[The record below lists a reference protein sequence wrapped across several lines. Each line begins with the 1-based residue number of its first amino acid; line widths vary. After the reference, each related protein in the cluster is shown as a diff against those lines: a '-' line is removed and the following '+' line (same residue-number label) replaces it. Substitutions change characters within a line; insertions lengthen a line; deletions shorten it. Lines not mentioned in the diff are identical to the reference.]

1 MPGVPMNPLPMHELT
16 TGLRRNGL
24 VRFLEQYEK
33 AHPDLH
39 LKDLAVQAVDDDR
52 GMWVDGRR
60 VVNFGSDSFLGLD
73 RHPRILEAL
82 RRGVEKWGAHNGTSR
97 AFSSVEA
104 NVVAEAKLASWL
116 GVEDTLVYPSV
127 TLTNLGA
134 IPALVG
140 RQDLVLCDQLGHH
153 SLQEGMRLAQA
164 SGVRTGM
171 FPHADPA
178 QLRRA
183 LEEAPPY
190 RLALVCV
197 DGIYSMSGTVPPL
210 AELDKVCRDYRAIL
224 YVDDAHAT
232 GVHGRRGRGTALE
245 HIPDI
250 SNTLVVGSLSK
261 AFSCFGGFI
270 SCSRELKKFLKM
282 RSSSFVFGGPVPPA
296 YLEAVCEACEILE
309 SSEYEVIAG
318 RLNGNIRRLVDGL
331 ARRGIPCLGGGTPIV
346 TVLVGDE
353 ADALRAGRA
362 LFDDGYYAQS
372 VTFPAVEY
380 HKAVLRLQV
389 NANHLESDI
398 EGLAVSVANA
408 LEGVHAIKKAA

>member
-1 MPGVPMNPLPMHELT
+1 MPVNSLPLRELT
-16 TGLRRNGL
+16 DGLRRNGL

-39 LKDLAVQAVDDDR
+39 LKDLSVQGVDDDR
-52 GMWVDGRR
+52 GMWIGGRR

-82 RRGVEKWGAHNGTSR
+82 RRGVDKWGAHNGTSR

-104 NVVAEAKLASWL
+104 NVEAEAKLARWL
-116 GVEDTLVYPSV
+116 GVEDTLIYPSV

-140 RQDLVLCDQLGHH
+140 RGDLVLCDQLGHH

-164 SGVRTGM
+164 AGVRTGL

-178 QLRRA
+178 RLQTA
-183 LEEAPPY
+183 LDEAGAY

-210 AELDKVCRDYRAIL
+210 ADLDRVCRARRAIL

-232 GVHGRRGRGTALE
+232 GVHGPGGRGTALQ

-270 SCSRELKKFLKM
+270 TCSRELKKFLKM

-296 YLEAVCEACEILE
+296 YLEAVCEACDILE
-309 SSEYEVIAG
+309 SPEYALISS

-331 ARRGIPCLGGGTPIV
+331 AQKGIPCMGGGTPIV

-353 ADALRAGRA
+353 TDTLRAGRA

-380 HKAVLRLQV
+380 HRAVLRLQV
-389 NANHLESDI
+389 NANHREADI
-398 EGLAVSVANA
+398 IGLAESVARA
-408 LEGVHAIKKAA
+408 LKGIRENRQPA

>member
-1 MPGVPMNPLPMHELT
+1 MVSIPLDELT
-16 TGLRRNGL
+16 AAIRRNGL

-33 AHPDLH
+33 SHPDLH
-39 LKDLAVQAVDDDR
+39 LKDLSVEAVDDDR
-52 GMWVDGRR
+52 GMWVNGRR

-73 RHPRILEAL
+73 RHPRILAAL

-104 NVVAEAKLASWL
+104 NVEAEAKLARWL
-116 GVEDTLVYPSV
+116 GVEDTLIYPSV

-164 SGVRTGM
+164 AGARTGL
-171 FPHADPA
+171 FPHADPEK
-178 QLRRA
+178 LKVA
-183 LEEAPPY
+183 LDEAGPY

-210 AELDKVCRDYRAIL
+210 AELDQVCRERRAIL
-224 YVDDAHAT
+224 YVDDAHAM
-232 GVHGRRGRGTALE
+232 GVHGPRGRGTALA
-245 HIPDI
+245 HLADP

-270 SCSRELKKFLKM
+270 SCSRELKKILKM

-296 YLEAVCEACEILE
+296 YLEAVCEACDIME
-309 SSEYEVIAG
+309 SAEFTRLSGLLG
-318 RLNGNIRRLVDGL
+318 RNIRLLVEGL
-331 ARRGIPCLGGGTPIV
+331 AARGISCLGGGTPIV

-353 ADALRAGRA
+353 EDALRAGKT
-362 LFDDGYYAQS
+362 LFDAGYYVQS

-380 HKAVLRLQV
+380 HRAVLRLQV
-389 NANHLESDI
+389 NSNHRESDVL
-398 EGLAVSVANA
+398 GLAESVASA
-408 LEGVHAIKKAA
+408 LGSLHEKKRAA